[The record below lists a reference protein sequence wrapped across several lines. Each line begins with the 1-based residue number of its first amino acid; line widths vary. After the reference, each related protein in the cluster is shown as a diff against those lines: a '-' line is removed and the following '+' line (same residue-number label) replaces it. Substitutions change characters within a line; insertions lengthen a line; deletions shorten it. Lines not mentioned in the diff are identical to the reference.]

1 MQQTALT
8 FPPVEIATKLLLSL
22 GIGLLV
28 GFEREWSHK
37 DLGVRT
43 FTIVSLFGMLAA
55 LIAPAFVFIGLTGV
69 IALLVVV
76 NVAALSTQRP
86 PEPTTSGALLVTFA
100 LGVLIG
106 QGHVFTPTASA
117 IVMTLLLAL
126 KPQLSRFAGGLTQEE
141 VRGAVLLGL
150 IGFVIYPVLP
160 NRFVDPWSLLNPREA
175 WFTVILIASIGFLN
189 YVLLRLYSARG
200 LYYSA
205 VFGGLVNST
214 AAIAE
219 LSLSVATGGPNAR
232 RLAIVVN
239 LLTIVS
245 MFVRNLALLLI
256 FSPPAG
262 FIAAVPISLMALSA
276 AGFIWRQGHAP
287 VDAPAGLAIGSP
299 ISLRKLVSFG
309 TIFVIIQVAGSLGQR
324 LMGGYG
330 AVIVSALGGLA
341 SSASSTAAVAT
352 LAKHGQIHPM
362 TAALSTVLAS
372 VASTLVNLPIVYRA
386 TRDRILVR
394 NLFFISLLIT
404 MLGLLSLGIFDALR
418 PGQQ

>member
-1 MQQTALT
+1 MQQTASA

-43 FTIVSLFGMLAA
+43 FSIISLFGMLAA
-55 LIAPAFVFIGLTGV
+55 LIAPLFVFIGLTGV
-69 IALLVVV
+69 IALVVV
-76 NVAALSTQRP
+76 ANAGALRNQRP
-86 PEPTTSGALLVTFA
+86 LEATTSGALLVTFA

-106 QGHVFTPTASA
+106 QGHVFTPTATA

-141 VRGAVLLGL
+141 VRGAILLGL

-160 NRFVDPWSLLNPREA
+160 NRFVDPWNLLNPREA

-214 AAIAE
+214 ATIAE
-219 LSLSVATGGPNAR
+219 LSVPIAAAGPNAR
-232 RLAIVVN
+232 QLAVVIN

-245 MFVRNLALLLI
+245 MFVRNLALLSI

-262 FIAAVPISLMALSA
+262 FIAAVPIALMALSA
-276 AGFIWRQGHAP
+276 AAFIWWNGRAP
-287 VDAPAGLAIGSP
+287 VDSGALAIGSP
-299 ISLRKLVSFG
+299 ISLRQLVSFG
-309 TIFVIIQVAGSLGQR
+309 TIFVVIQVAGSLGQR
-324 LMGGYG
+324 LLGEYG
-330 AVIVSALGGLA
+330 AVMVSALGGLA

-352 LAKHGQIHPM
+352 LSKHGQIRPM
-362 TAALSTVLAS
+362 IAAISTVLAS

-404 MLGLLSLGIFDALR
+404 MLGLISLGVFDALR
-418 PGQQ
+418 PK

>member
-1 MQQTALT
+1 MQA

-43 FTIVSLFGMLAA
+43 FTIIGLFGMLAA
-55 LIAPAFVFIGLTGV
+55 LIAPLFVFIGLTGV
-69 IALLVVV
+69 IALVVV
-76 NVAALSTQRP
+76 ANVGALRNKRP
-86 PEPTTSGALLVTFA
+86 LEATTSGALLVTFA

-126 KPQLSRFAGGLTQEE
+126 KPQLSRFAGDLTQEE
-141 VRGAVLLGL
+141 VRGAILLGL

-160 NRFVDPWSLLNPREA
+160 NRFVDPWNLLNPREA

-189 YVLLRLYSARG
+189 YVLLRLYSAGG

-214 AAIAE
+214 ATIAE
-219 LSLSVATGGPNAR
+219 LSPSVAAAGPIAR
-232 RLAIVVN
+232 QLAIVIN

-262 FIAAVPISLMALSA
+262 FIAAVPIAIMALSA
-276 AGFIWRQGHAP
+276 ATFIWRNGRAP
-287 VDAPAGLAIGSP
+287 VDSAGLAIGSP
-299 ISLRKLVSFG
+299 VSLRQLVSFG

-324 LMGGYG
+324 LLGEYG

-352 LAKHGQIHPM
+352 LSEHGQIRPM
-362 TAALSTVLAS
+362 TAAISTVLAS

-404 MLGLLSLGIFDALR
+404 MFGLISLGVFDVLR
-418 PGQQ
+418 HGSK

>member
-1 MQQTALT
+1 MQQVELA
-8 FPPVEIATKLLLSL
+8 FAPVAIATKLLLSL

-43 FTIVSLFGMLAA
+43 FAIISLFGMLAA
-55 LIAPAFVFIGLTGV
+55 LIAPLFVFIGLTGV

-76 NVAALSTQRP
+76 NVGALWTQRP
-86 PEPTTSGALLVTFA
+86 LEATTSAALLVTFA

-160 NRFVDPWSLLNPREA
+160 NRFVDPWDLLNPREA

-214 AAIAE
+214 ATIAE
-219 LSLSVATGGPNAR
+219 LSQSVQTAGPNAR
-232 RLAIVVN
+232 QLAIVVN
-239 LLTIVS
+239 LLTVVS

-262 FIAAVPISLMALSA
+262 FIAAMPIALMALSA
-276 AGFIWRQGHAP
+276 AAFIWWQGRAP
-287 VDAPAGLAIGSP
+287 VDSSGLAIGSP

-309 TIFVIIQVAGSLGQR
+309 TIFVVIQVAGSLAQR
-324 LMGGYG
+324 LLGEYG

-352 LAKHGQIHPM
+352 LSKHGQIRPM
-362 TAALSTVLAS
+362 IAAVSTVLAS
-372 VASTLVNLPIVYRA
+372 IASTLVNLPIVYRA

-404 MLGLLSLGIFDALR
+404 MLGLISLGVFDALR
-418 PGQQ
+418 PGAK

>member
-1 MQQTALT
+1 MQETASA
-8 FPPVEIATKLLLSL
+8 FPPIEIATKLLLSL

-43 FTIVSLFGMLAA
+43 FTIISLFGMLAA
-55 LIAPAFVFIGLTGV
+55 LIAPLFVFIGLTGV
-69 IALLVVV
+69 IALVVV
-76 NVAALSTQRP
+76 ANVGALRNQRP
-86 PEPTTSGALLVTFA
+86 LEATTSGALLVTFA

-141 VRGAVLLGL
+141 VRGAILLGL

-160 NRFVDPWSLLNPREA
+160 NRFVDPWNLLNPREA

-214 AAIAE
+214 ATIAE
-219 LSLSVATGGPNAR
+219 LSLSVAAAGPNSR
-232 RLAIVVN
+232 QLAIAIN
-239 LLTIVS
+239 LLTVVS

-262 FIAAVPISLMALSA
+262 FIAAMPIALMALSA
-276 AGFIWRQGHAP
+276 AAFIWWNGRAP
-287 VDAPAGLAIGSP
+287 VDSAALAIGSP
-299 ISLRKLVSFG
+299 LSLRQLVSFG

-324 LMGGYG
+324 LLGEYG

-352 LAKHGQIHPM
+352 LSEHGQIRPM
-362 TAALSTVLAS
+362 TAAISTVLAS

-404 MLGLLSLGIFDALR
+404 MFGLISFGVFDVLR
-418 PGQQ
+418 HGSK